1 MAVTD
6 GMTHHHG
13 VVNTSVWYPTS
24 ADGNDWLNAAAGPS
38 QLSQQFF
45 HNTFQTRSNWPPP
58 PPPPP
63 PPPYM

>member
-1 MAVTD
+1 MTG

-13 VVNTSVWYPTS
+13 GAGAASGWYPTS

-38 QLSQQFF
+38 QQLF

-63 PPPYM
+63 PYM